1 MEIRKFSIL
10 GALFVISVSAVC
22 FAAET
27 MVNQEKAHDLAYTF
41 FKKKQGA
48 ISGSVANGIERKKYW
63 EFQPY
68 YGVAAKPTVRKIR
81 VNKKDGK
88 VHFSHSFTNILKFL
102 FP

>member
-10 GALFVISVSAVC
+10 IALFLSTVTTLG
-22 FAAET
+22 FASET
-27 MVNQEKAHDLAYTF
+27 ILSYEKAHDVAYSF

-48 ISGSVANGIERKKYW
+48 IHGSVAKGVERKHCW

-88 VHFSHSFTNILKFL
+88 VRFSYSLKNLFQFL